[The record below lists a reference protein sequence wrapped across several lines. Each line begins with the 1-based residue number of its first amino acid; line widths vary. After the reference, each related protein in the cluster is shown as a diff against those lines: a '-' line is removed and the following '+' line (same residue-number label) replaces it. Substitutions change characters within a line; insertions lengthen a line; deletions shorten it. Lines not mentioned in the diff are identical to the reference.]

1 MYKKIIRPL
10 LFELSPELIHRIVV
24 VMLRVVHYVPGAR
37 QLLRTCFTVR
47 HPSLEREVFGI
58 KFPNPVGIAAG
69 FDKDAEVYDELLS
82 LGFGFTEVGTVTPK
96 GQPGNPRPRLFRL
109 PLDEALINR
118 MGFNNRGMEN
128 AVRNLRHRKRRQVIG
143 ASLGKNTA
151 TPNESAP
158 ADYLKLFRSLYQ
170 YVDYF
175 VINVSC
181 PNVRNLTH
189 LQDKETLKEILR
201 GLLDFRRGQNQY
213 RPILLKISPDLTT
226 AQLDDVIALMQEGG
240 IDGIVATNTTTSR
253 EGLATD
259 SRTLADIG
267 NGGVSGAPL
276 TRQLARNGSLHSRK
290 DRRPFPDHRCR
301 RHHDRGRR
309 GSHARRRR
317 RSDTGLYRLHLQRP
331 GFRQTHLQAAPLRG
345 RQTVGRRATDRQRRR
360 INKNRPHPDKPS
372 NAFPAFRSAP
382 PFRKAGR
389 QIIPQP
395 YGEDYACRSGRRPE
409 GSYRR

>member
-69 FDKDAEVYDELLS
+69 FDQGRRGVRRAAVAGLRFYRSGDRHAQR
-82 LGFGFTEVGTVTPK
+82 TA
-96 GQPGNPRPRLFRL
+96 GNPRPRLFRL

-189 LQDKETLKEILR
+189 LQDKETLKEPARAARLPAR
-201 GLLDFRRGQNQY
+201 TEPVPSDPAQDL
-213 RPILLKISPDLTT
+213 PDLTT
-226 AQLDDVIALMQEGG
+226 AQLDDVTALMQEGG

-267 NGGVSGAPL
+267 NGGMSGAPL
-276 TRQLARNGSLHSRK
+276 TRRSLETVRYIHEKTEGRFPIIGVGGIMTEDDAVAMLDAGADLIQVYTGFIYNG
-290 DRRPFPDHRCR
+290 
-301 RHHDRGRR
+301 
-309 GSHARRRR
+309 
-317 RSDTGLYRLHLQRP
+317 
-331 GFRQTHLQAAPLRG
+331 
-345 RQTVGRRATDRQRRR
+345 
-360 INKNRPHPDKPS
+360 
-372 NAFPAFRSAP
+372 PAFVKRICKRLRFEADKRSAGEQ
-382 PFRKAGR
+382 RTDNAG
-389 QIIPQP
+389 
-395 YGEDYACRSGRRPE
+395 E
-409 GSYRR
+409 

>member
-109 PLDEALINR
+109 PLDKALINR

-276 TRQLARNGSLHSRK
+276 TRRSLETVRYIHEKTEGRFPIIGVGGIMTEDDAVAMLDAGADLIQVYTGFIYNGPTFVKRICK
-290 DRRPFPDHRCR
+290 
-301 RHHDRGRR
+301 
-309 GSHARRRR
+309 
-317 RSDTGLYRLHLQRP
+317 RLR
-331 GFRQTHLQAAPLRG
+331 FEA
-345 RQTVGRRATDRQRRR
+345 
-360 INKNRPHPDKPS
+360 DK
-372 NAFPAFRSAP
+372 RSAGEQ
-382 PFRKAGR
+382 RTDNAG
-389 QIIPQP
+389 
-395 YGEDYACRSGRRPE
+395 E
-409 GSYRR
+409 

>member
-82 LGFGFTEVGTVTPK
+82 LGLGFTEVGTVTPK

-201 GLLDFRRGQNQY
+201 GLLNFRRGQNQY

-276 TRQLARNGSLHSRK
+276 TQRSLETVRYIHEKTEGRFPIIGVGGIMTEDDAVAMLDAGADLIQVYTGFIYNG
-290 DRRPFPDHRCR
+290 
-301 RHHDRGRR
+301 
-309 GSHARRRR
+309 
-317 RSDTGLYRLHLQRP
+317 
-331 GFRQTHLQAAPLRG
+331 
-345 RQTVGRRATDRQRRR
+345 
-360 INKNRPHPDKPS
+360 
-372 NAFPAFRSAP
+372 PAFVKRICKRLRFEADKRSAGEQ
-382 PFRKAGR
+382 RTDNAG
-389 QIIPQP
+389 
-395 YGEDYACRSGRRPE
+395 E
-409 GSYRR
+409 

>member
-226 AQLDDVIALMQEGG
+226 AQLDDVTALMQEGG

-267 NGGVSGAPL
+267 NGGMSGAPL
-276 TRQLARNGSLHSRK
+276 TRRSLETVRYIHEKTEGRFPIIGVGGIMTEDDAVAMLDAGADLIQVYTGFIYNG
-290 DRRPFPDHRCR
+290 PAF
-301 RHHDRGRR
+301 
-309 GSHARRRR
+309 
-317 RSDTGLYRLHLQRP
+317 
-331 GFRQTHLQAAPLRG
+331 
-345 RQTVGRRATDRQRRR
+345 VGRRATDRQRRR